1 MPILTP
7 YSWEWAVSL
16 DFDWQY
22 ISRKKKFRWPMVCTN
37 TFLLPCLV
45 HICSVLLFLEPIL
58 PVVRFDR
65 NVSLGVRIFHSTNP
79 DIIFQYHCFE
89 RYYVSRMANCDTIPL
104 TMSLAK
110 SIVKDCTLST
120 RYLQCMPLVP
130 STKAHTFDQC
140 FGNAAIGLAS
150 INLSLRTY
158 VSMIK
163 GAYIH
168 PNTPFL

>member
-1 MPILTP
+1 MLILTGV
-7 YSWEWAVSL
+7 YSWEWVVSL

-22 ISRKKKFRWPMVCTN
+22 ISGKKKFRWPMVCTN
-37 TFLLPCLV
+37 TFLLQCLV

-65 NVSLGVRIFHSTNP
+65 NVSPSMRVFRSTYP
-79 DIIFQYHCFE
+79 DIFFQCHCFE

-104 TMSLAK
+104 TRSLAK
-110 SIVKDCTLST
+110 SIVKDCTLSI
-120 RYLQCMPLVP
+120 RYQYMLFVP

-158 VSMIK
+158 VTTIK

-168 PNTPFL
+168 PNVPFL